1 MIELTTAVEK
11 TVLNSDFSET
21 VIPAGSVGQLINII
35 IENGKV
41 EFLLDFDFVE
51 YGIGEWYEVSEVEE
65 KC

>member
-11 TVLNSDFSET
+11 TDLNPDFSKT
-21 VIPAGSVGQLINII
+21 IIPAGSVGELIDII

-41 EFLLDFDFVE
+41 LFLLDFEEFST
-51 YGIGEWYEVSEVEE
+51 YEWYEIEEVEE